1 MDERERVRFSLA
13 GLPRII
19 KLLRRLFKMYVEYI
33 PLKKFVLVRRELAV
47 TETVVTV
54 FLSNIKVHIN
64 SWLGVSQVT
73 ASKLK
78 TGISKEKKVREFEHT
93 ATNVSHLTNV
103 LFSLIPLCNDN
114 RKGKDRSTK
123 CNAKICSLKSCLQ
136 VNRNCGQDT

>member
-1 MDERERVRFSLA
+1 MDSGERVRFFLE

-47 TETVVTV
+47 TETVATI

-64 SWLGVSQVT
+64 LWHGVSQVT

-93 ATNVSHLTNV
+93 DQRFTL
-103 LFSLIPLCNDN
+103 D
-114 RKGKDRSTK
+114 K
-123 CNAKICSLKSCLQ
+123 CPFFIDPTLQ
-136 VNRNCGQDT
+136 

>member
-19 KLLRRLFKMYVEYI
+19 KLLRR
-33 PLKKFVLVRRELAV
+33 VRRELAV
-47 TETVVTV
+47 TETVATV

-64 SWLGVSQVT
+64 SWHGVSQVT

-78 TGISKEKKVREFEHT
+78 TAGISKEKKVREFEHT
-93 ATNVSHLTNV
+93 ATNVSHLTKV

-123 CNAKICSLKSCLQ
+123 YNAKICSLKPCLQ

>member
-1 MDERERVRFSLA
+1 MLSSHFFFLNFTYIHLKERRKLDERERVRFSLA

-47 TETVVTV
+47 TETVATV

-64 SWLGVSQVT
+64 SWHGVSQVT

-78 TGISKEKKVREFEHT
+78 TGISKEKKVRQFEDT
-93 ATNVSHLTNV
+93 DQRFTL
-103 LFSLIPLCNDN
+103 D
-114 RKGKDRSTK
+114 K
-123 CNAKICSLKSCLQ
+123 CPFFIDPTLQ
-136 VNRNCGQDT
+136 